1 VHHDA
6 SNSNPIDSVFRRMG
20 VGLPADQSGFHWE
33 PLFWFIAILGC
44 ITIGQ
49 RFAVPFDESQFG
61 VGFLFCLLIT
71 MVLAL
76 SGRLTVDPLR
86 VILYAI
92 GMAGCLLTL
101 FFKRDSFSFISLVML
116 LVVYLSYIFS
126 VRLYYD
132 QYLRILGGF
141 QDIMLFCV
149 WCGIAQFLIQFP
161 LSPDFMFPFDM
172 VLPDSLFIPE
182 FNLRIPITDT
192 LPYEKSTGL
201 WFLEPSHFS
210 QFLAFAVIIE
220 LRHFNRP
227 KRLLLYLGSM
237 ALCFSGTGL
246 VLLALVGTI
255 LAITQKRI
263 GLIALAIFGFLSILV
278 FRDVFPFSV
287 FYDRLSDF
295 TNPLAS
301 GSGRFIAPYWVIGDL
316 IEAGRS
322 HVLIWGLGP
331 GQLKMIVQYT
341 DYFVQDSS
349 WFKLVV
355 EYGYV
360 AVAFFAL
367 FFLLS
372 LYRKSPDKI
381 LSTACLIQFLF
392 LGGYLLSFYVHFL
405 YLVLIVWPELIE
417 EEVFYGLDEEVGYP
431 LDSAESGQ
439 ADAPGHEEHWASN
452 APGRL
457 DGTSASVQTE
467 RSAMFGNIDAEPK
480 G

>member
-1 VHHDA
+1 MHQDA
-6 SNSNPIDSVFRRMG
+6 SNSSPIDSVFRRMG
-20 VGLPADQSGFHWE
+20 VGSPADQSGFRWE
-33 PLFWFIAILGC
+33 PIFWFIVLLGC

-61 VGFLFCLLIT
+61 IGFLFCLLIT
-71 MVLAL
+71 MLLAL

-86 VILYAI
+86 VILYAV

-101 FFKRDSFSFISLVML
+101 FFKRDSFSFISLLML

-126 VRLYYD
+126 AKLYYD

-172 VLPDSLFIPE
+172 VLPESLFIPE
-182 FNLRIPITDT
+182 FNLRIPITET

-227 KRLLLYLGSM
+227 KRLILYLGSM

-246 VLLALVGTI
+246 VLLTLVGAI
-255 LAITQKRI
+255 LVIAQKRI
-263 GLIALAIFGFLSILV
+263 GLIILAILGFLSILV

-287 FYDRLSDF
+287 FFDRLSDF

-301 GSGRFIAPYWVIGDL
+301 GSGRFIAPYWVIADL
-316 IEAGRS
+316 IEEGRS

-331 GQLKMIVQYT
+331 GQLKLIVQYT

-360 AVAFFAL
+360 AVMFFSL
-367 FFLLS
+367 FFMLS
-372 LYRKSPDKI
+372 LFRKSPDKI
-381 LSTACLIQFLF
+381 LSAACLVQFLF

-405 YLVLIVWPELIE
+405 YLVLVVWPELVE
-417 EEVFYGLDEEVGYP
+417 EDELYGPDVAIDDLANA
-431 LDSAESGQ
+431 SESG
-439 ADAPGHEEHWASN
+439 PGDG
-452 APGRL
+452 PGRE
-457 DGTSASVQTE
+457 DQWAGGMTARHDISTRPAST
-467 RSAMFGNIDAEPK
+467 I
-480 G
+480 

>member
-1 VHHDA
+1 
-6 SNSNPIDSVFRRMG
+6 M
-20 VGLPADQSGFHWE
+20 PADQSGFRLE
-33 PLFWFIAILGC
+33 PIFGFIAILLC

-61 VGFLFCLLIT
+61 VGFLVCLLTT

-86 VILYAI
+86 VILYAL
-92 GMAGCLLTL
+92 GMAGCLLTI
-101 FFKRDSFSFISLVML
+101 FFKRDAFSFISLVML
-116 LVVYLSYIFS
+116 LVVYFSYIFS
-126 VRLYYD
+126 LRLYYD
-132 QYLRILGGF
+132 QYLRILSSF

-172 VLPDSLFIPE
+172 ILPEQLFIPD

-227 KRLLLYLGSM
+227 KRLILYLGSM

-246 VLLALVGTI
+246 ILLTLVGA
-255 LAITQKRI
+255 LLVVAQKRV
-263 GLIALAIFGFLSILV
+263 GLIALAILGFLSALL
-278 FRDVFPFSV
+278 FRDFFPFSV
-287 FYDRLSDF
+287 FFDRLSDF

-301 GSGRFIAPYWVIGDL
+301 GSGRFIAPYWVIADL
-316 IEAGRS
+316 IEEGRS
-322 HVLIWGLGP
+322 HVLLWGLGP
-331 GQLKMIVQYT
+331 GQLKLIVEYT

-360 AVAFFAL
+360 AVMFFAL
-367 FFLLS
+367 FFLSS
-372 LYRKSPDKI
+372 LFRKSPDKI
-381 LSTACLIQFLF
+381 LAAACLVQFLF

-405 YLVLIVWPELIE
+405 YLVLIVWPELI
-417 EEVFYGLDEEVGYP
+417 DEDMPYWTGADDGSSLEMADGVSSENQWVGEQW
-431 LDSAESGQ
+431 AENPPTRRD
-439 ADAPGHEEHWASN
+439 DAGG
-452 APGRL
+452 AP
-457 DGTSASVQTE
+457 TA
-467 RSAMFGNIDAEPK
+467 
-480 G
+480 

>member
-1 VHHDA
+1 M
-6 SNSNPIDSVFRRMG
+6 S
-20 VGLPADQSGFHWE
+20 ADQSGVRLE
-33 PLFWFIAILGC
+33 PIFGFIAILLC

-61 VGFLFCLLIT
+61 VGFLICLLTT
-71 MVLAL
+71 MMLAL

-86 VILYAI
+86 VLLYAL
-92 GMAGCLLTL
+92 GMAGCLLTI
-101 FFKRDSFSFISLVML
+101 FFKRDSFSFISLMML
-116 LVVYLSYIFS
+116 LVVYFSYIFS
-126 VRLYYD
+126 IKLYYD
-132 QYLRILGGF
+132 QYLRILSSF

-172 VLPDSLFIPE
+172 ILPEQLFIPD

-227 KRLLLYLGSM
+227 KRLILYLGSM

-246 VLLALVGTI
+246 ILLTLVGA
-255 LAITQKRI
+255 LLVVAQKRV
-263 GLIALAIFGFLSILV
+263 GLIALAILGFLCALL
-278 FRDVFPFSV
+278 FRDFFPISV
-287 FYDRLSDF
+287 FFDRLSDF

-301 GSGRFIAPYWVIGDL
+301 GSGRFIAPYWVIADL
-316 IEAGRS
+316 IEEGRS
-322 HVLIWGLGP
+322 HVLLWGVGP
-331 GQLKMIVQYT
+331 GQLKLIVEYT

-360 AVAFFAL
+360 AVMFFAL
-367 FFLLS
+367 FFLSS
-372 LYRKSPDKI
+372 LFRKSPDKI
-381 LSTACLIQFLF
+381 LAAACLIQFLF

-405 YLVLIVWPELIE
+405 YLILVVWPELIE
-417 EEVFYGLDEEVGYP
+417 EDTPYWIGADDGSPPEMAGGASSEGQWMGEQV
-431 LDSAESGQ
+431 AEGPPARRDDVSGM
-439 ADAPGHEEHWASN
+439 P
-452 APGRL
+452 
-457 DGTSASVQTE
+457 TT
-467 RSAMFGNIDAEPK
+467 
-480 G
+480 

>member
-1 VHHDA
+1 MHQDV
-6 SNSNPIDSVFRRMG
+6 SNQSPIDSVFRRMG
-20 VGLPADQSGFHWE
+20 GGMSADQGGVRLE
-33 PLFWFIAILGC
+33 PIFGFIAILLC

-61 VGFLFCLLIT
+61 IGFLFCLLIT
-71 MVLAL
+71 MMLAL
-76 SGRLTVDPLR
+76 SGKLTVDPAR
-86 VILYAI
+86 VLLYAL
-92 GMAGCLLTL
+92 GMAGCLLTI

-116 LVVYLSYIFS
+116 LVVYFSYVFS
-126 VRLYYD
+126 FRLYYD
-132 QYLRILGGF
+132 QYLRILSNF

-172 VLPDSLFIPE
+172 ILPDQLFIPD

-227 KRLLLYLGSM
+227 KRLILYLGSM

-246 VLLALVGTI
+246 ILLTLVGALLIVAQKRFGLII
-255 LAITQKRI
+255 LAI
-263 GLIALAIFGFLSILV
+263 LGFLCALL
-278 FRDVFPFSV
+278 FRDFFPFSV
-287 FYDRLSDF
+287 FFDRLSDF

-301 GSGRFIAPYWVIGDL
+301 GSGRFIAPYWVIADL
-316 IEAGRS
+316 IEEGRS
-322 HVLIWGLGP
+322 HVLLWGLGP
-331 GQLKMIVQYT
+331 GQLKLIVEYT

-360 AVAFFAL
+360 AVMFFAL
-367 FFLLS
+367 FFLSS
-372 LYRKSPDKI
+372 LFRKSPDKI
-381 LSTACLIQFLF
+381 LAAACLIQFLF

-405 YLVLIVWPELIE
+405 YLILVVWPELIDE
-417 EEVFYGLDEEVGYP
+417 DMPYWIGAENGTQTDPAYGAQSEAHWVG
-431 LDSAESGQ
+431 AERGEGPPIRCN
-439 ADAPGHEEHWASN
+439 D
-452 APGRL
+452 
-457 DGTSASVQTE
+457 TV
-467 RSAMFGNIDAEPK
+467 
-480 G
+480 

>member
-1 VHHDA
+1 
-6 SNSNPIDSVFRRMG
+6 MG
-20 VGLPADQSGFHWE
+20 GDFSADRSGFRLE
-33 PLFWFIAILGC
+33 PIFGFVAILLC

-61 VGFLFCLLIT
+61 VGFLICLLAT
-71 MVLAL
+71 MALAL
-76 SGRLTVDPLR
+76 SGRLTVDPVR
-86 VILYAI
+86 VILYVV
-92 GMAGCLLTL
+92 GMAGCLLTI
-101 FFKRDSFSFISLVML
+101 FFKRDAFSFISLVML
-116 LVVYLSYIFS
+116 LVVYFSYMFS

-132 QYLRILGGF
+132 QYLRILSSF

-172 VLPDSLFIPE
+172 ILPEQLFIPD

-227 KRLLLYLGSM
+227 KRLALYLGSM

-246 VLLALVGTI
+246 ILLTLVGALLVI
-255 LAITQKRI
+255 AQRRV
-263 GLIALAIFGFLSILV
+263 GLIFIAVLSFLCALL
-278 FRDVFPFSV
+278 FRDFFPFSV
-287 FYDRLSDF
+287 FFDRLSDF

-301 GSGRFIAPYWVIGDL
+301 GSGRFIAPYWVIADL

-322 HVLIWGLGP
+322 HVLLWGLGP
-331 GQLKMIVQYT
+331 GQLKLIVEYT

-360 AVAFFAL
+360 AVAFFSL
-367 FFLLS
+367 FFLSS
-372 LYRKSPDKI
+372 LFRKSPDKI
-381 LSTACLIQFLF
+381 LAAACLIQFLF

-405 YLVLIVWPELIE
+405 YLILVVWPELIE
-417 EEVFYGLDEEVGYP
+417 EDMP
-431 LDSAESGQ
+431 HW
-439 ADAPGHEEHWASN
+439 ADAEDAGSPETVGGLLNEGQRAAVQAAGSPPARPDNAWPAS
-452 APGRL
+452 
-457 DGTSASVQTE
+457 TS
-467 RSAMFGNIDAEPK
+467 
-480 G
+480 

>member
-1 VHHDA
+1 M
-6 SNSNPIDSVFRRMG
+6 SNQGPIDSVLRRMG
-20 VGLPADQSGFHWE
+20 GGAASDQSGFRLE
-33 PLFWFIAILGC
+33 PITGFVAIILC
-44 ITIGQ
+44 ITVGQ
-49 RFAVPFDESQFG
+49 RFAVPYDEGQFG
-61 VGFLFCLLIT
+61 IGFLICLLTT
-71 MVLAL
+71 MGLAL
-76 SGRLTVDPLR
+76 SGRLTVEPSR

-101 FFKRDSFSFISLVML
+101 FFKRDAFSFISLVML
-116 LVVYLSYIFS
+116 LVVYFSYIFS
-126 VRLYYD
+126 VRLYYH
-132 QYLRILGGF
+132 QYLRILSSF

-172 VLPDSLFIPE
+172 ILPQQLFIPG
-182 FNLRIPITDT
+182 FNLRIPITEA

-227 KRLLLYLGSM
+227 KRLMLYIGSM

-246 VLLALVGTI
+246 ILLTLVGSLLVI
-255 LAITQKRI
+255 VQRRV
-263 GLIALAIFGFLSILV
+263 GLIVLAIFGFLCILL
-278 FRDVFPFSV
+278 FRDFFPFSV
-287 FYDRLSDF
+287 FFDRLSDF

-301 GSGRFIAPYWVIGDL
+301 GSGRFIAPYWVIADL

-322 HVLIWGLGP
+322 HILLWGLGP
-331 GQLKMIVQYT
+331 GQLSLIVEYT

-360 AVAFFAL
+360 AVMFFAL
-367 FFLLS
+367 FFITS
-372 LYRKSPDKI
+372 LFRNSPDKI
-381 LSTACLIQFLF
+381 LASACLIQFLF

-405 YLVLIVWPELIE
+405 YLVLVVWPEVIE
-417 EEVFYGLDEEVGYP
+417 E
-431 LDSAESGQ
+431 
-439 ADAPGHEEHWASN
+439 DAPYWDETQYGAVPEMSQAAGGGLQTADPGASG
-452 APGRL
+452 A
-457 DGTSASVQTE
+457 AIQT
-467 RSAMFGNIDAEPK
+467 
-480 G
+480 

>member
-1 VHHDA
+1 MHHDA
-6 SNSNPIDSVFRRMG
+6 SNQEPIDSVFRRMG
-20 VGLPADQSGFHWE
+20 GGPSVAEGGFRLE
-33 PLFWFIAILGC
+33 PLLAFIIILGC

-71 MVLAL
+71 MMLAL
-76 SGRLTVDPLR
+76 SGRLTVDPFR

-92 GMAGCLLTL
+92 GMAACLMTI
-101 FFKRDSFSFISLVML
+101 FFKRDSFSFISLMML
-116 LVVYLSYIFS
+116 LVVYFSYIFS
-126 VRLYYD
+126 FRLYAD
-132 QYLRILGGF
+132 EYLRLLGGF

-172 VLPDSLFIPE
+172 ILPEPLFIPE
-182 FNLRIPITDT
+182 FNLRIPITET

-227 KRLLLYLGSM
+227 KRLALYLGSM
-237 ALCFSGTGL
+237 GLCFSGTGL
-246 VLLALVGTI
+246 ILLTLVGALIVIVQKRVGVILLAL
-255 LAITQKRI
+255 
-263 GLIALAIFGFLSILV
+263 FGFCCILV
-278 FRDVFPFSV
+278 FRDFFPFSV
-287 FYDRLSDF
+287 FFDRLSDF

-301 GSGRFIAPYWVIGDL
+301 GSGRFIAPYWVIADL
-316 IEAGRS
+316 IEEGRI
-322 HVLIWGLGP
+322 HVLVWGLGP
-331 GQLKMIVQYT
+331 GQLKLIVQYT

-355 EYGYV
+355 EYGYI
-360 AVAFFAL
+360 AVIFFGV
-367 FFLLS
+367 FFILS
-372 LYRKSPDKI
+372 LFRKSPDKI

-405 YLVLIVWPELIE
+405 YLVLVVWPELIE
-417 EEVFYGLDEEVGYP
+417 DDVPYWDEADDGLPYEMANGGDSVEHGPGYGAG
-431 LDSAESGQ
+431 GQ
-439 ADAPGHEEHWASN
+439 WDQSMPGHRE
-452 APGRL
+452 
-457 DGTSASVQTE
+457 DGARPHSTT
-467 RSAMFGNIDAEPK
+467 
-480 G
+480 